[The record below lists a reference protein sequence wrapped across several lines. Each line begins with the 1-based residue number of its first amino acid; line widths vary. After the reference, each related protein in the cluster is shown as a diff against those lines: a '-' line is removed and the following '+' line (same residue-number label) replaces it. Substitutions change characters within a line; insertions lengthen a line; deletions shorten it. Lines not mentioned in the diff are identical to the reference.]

1 MRCLSVVGAAAI
13 FVFGACNL
21 DPDSS
26 WFRDGDTVAAA
37 DGDTANDAVSDKDT
51 VGGGDVPVVEE
62 NDGVVADD
70 EPIISDSDTGWGNDE
85 SPVSDD
91 DFVGTDSVI
100 EKIQRGEVALD
111 STVSFEAVVTAVE
124 YALDTQYQ
132 PIGIKG
138 LFLSTPDL
146 GTMLPWNGIY
156 LYIKT
161 PVGVEDYHVGD
172 LLEVSGSY
180 TEYYDA
186 SQVQN
191 ATISLLGT
199 AAVPAPALIED
210 PSRIATQFES
220 NGTEW
225 LPTTNHGPDGEMWES
240 CLIEVRD
247 VEVVNQD
254 LGHGQWAVTGGLVID
269 KKLYYYDGTRTVG
282 TKFSRITGVLVYTYD
297 AFKLAPRGADD
308 VVPAE

>member
-1 MRCLSVVGAAAI
+1 MRLFVASIMAALI
-13 FVFGACNL
+13 FAACNL

-26 WFRDGDTVAAA
+26 WSRDGDTVAAA
-37 DGDTANDAVSDKDT
+37 DSDVVSDTLADKDT
-51 VGGGDVPVVEE
+51 AGDSDVPVAEGS
-62 NDGVVADD
+62 DVAVTDD
-70 EPIISDSDTGWGNDE
+70 ATTMPDSDADTGWGNDE
-85 SPVSDD
+85 SPASDD
-91 DFVGTDSVI
+91 DFAGTESVI
-100 EKIQRGEVALD
+100 ENIQRGKVALD
-111 STVSFEAVVTAVE
+111 SKVSFEAVVTAVE
-124 YALDTQYQ
+124 YVLDTQYN
-132 PIGIKG
+132 PTGIKG

-146 GTMLPWNGIY
+146 ETMLPWNGIY
-156 LYIKT
+156 LYIT

-172 LLEVSGSY
+172 LLEVSGTY

-191 ATISLLGT
+191 ATLSLLGT
-199 AAVPAPALIED
+199 ATVPSPALIED

-225 LPTTNHGPDGEMWES
+225 LPTTSHGPDGEMWES
-240 CLIEVRD
+240 CLVEVRD

-269 KKLYYYDGTRTVG
+269 KKLYYYPGVRTVG
-282 TKFSRITGVLVYTYD
+282 TKFSRITGILVYTYG